1 MKKNIKLKT
10 INTKKIYN
18 LDNYKYGLKK
28 GIPISLGYLSVSITF
43 GMMSTQGGLSPWIA
57 LLISMTNLT
66 SAGQFAGINL
76 IFISATYLEIAL
88 TIFVINIRYMLMS
101 LSLSQ
106 KIEDKIP
113 LFKRLI
119 ISFGITDETF
129 TLASLETNELTSEFM
144 LGLMTLPYLGWAL
157 GTFIGAITTKFL
169 PPSLKDPLGIALYAM
184 FIALIIPQVKKS
196 KPILVVVIIAV
207 IISCIFR
214 YITCLNKVSSG
225 FVVIVASIISSAI
238 GAYLFPIKED
248 L

>member
-43 GMMSTQGGLSPWIA
+43 GMMATQGGLSPWIA

-169 PPSLKDPLGIALYAM
+169 PPSLQDSLGIALYAM

>member
-43 GMMSTQGGLSPWIA
+43 GMMATQGGLNPWIA

-106 KIEDKIP
+106 KMQDKIP

-129 TLASLETNELTSEFM
+129 TLASLEIDELTSEFM

-157 GTFIGAITTKFL
+157 GTFIGAITTRFL
-169 PPSLKDPLGIALYAM
+169 PLSLQDSLGIALYAM

-214 YITCLNKVSSG
+214 YITCLNKISSG